1 MLPLGITTVKPKT
14 LKETDISFIICADEK
29 GFAMP
34 QQKNIELHTFS
45 CNLGSW
51 GTAAAP
57 ADVTPPWLED
67 VSDLSS
73 NFTNDPTWAAAKW
86 A

>member
-14 LKETDISFIICADEK
+14 LKETDIFIICADEK

-45 CNLGSW
+45 CNLGS
-51 GTAAAP
+51 
-57 ADVTPPWLED
+57 
-67 VSDLSS
+67 
-73 NFTNDPTWAAAKW
+73 
-86 A
+86 